1 MTQVERQLPEQHHS
15 PERVTLDNLHIG
27 IYKPEEFIT
36 NEQIEQW
43 DIKTK
48 SGNLLTAQG
57 IHEKIGI
64 NRRFIASLHE
74 STIDMGEH
82 ASRATESLSGV
93 NVVIVSSS
101 YPLGVNISKE
111 IAARLKIRPSI
122 HLDIH
127 AACSGFVRGLTY
139 MKEHE
144 EEFQGKKVLF
154 VATEIYSRTLAD
166 LRKGGMQIDPSMAQ
180 TIFSDGAVACVF
192 EFGKDIRVIGNS
204 NVKLP
209 KELDNC
215 LCMPIDTALMV
226 MPYINVPIPKP
237 SSDYLEQDGP
247 RVFKAILRYM
257 PDLNKKLVENAGLQ
271 APDIKLVIL
280 HQASGRM
287 IEGLGERMSDF
298 TLFNDL
304 QDGNFSSASIP
315 KALMRA
321 IKEGKIQRG
330 DKILLSAFGAGLYAS
345 SAIVELE

>member
-1 MTQVERQLPEQHHS
+1 MKVERELSVQHHNV
-15 PERVTLDNLHIG
+15 ERIRLGNLSFG
-27 IYKPEEFIT
+27 IYFPEESIT
-36 NEQIEQW
+36 NEQIEGWKLQ
-43 DIKTK
+43 TK

-64 NRRFIASLHE
+64 ARRFWAGKNE
-74 STIDMGEH
+74 TTIDMGEH
-82 ASRATESLSGV
+82 AARATESLSGV

-101 YPLGVNISKE
+101 YPLDVNISKE
-111 IAARLKIRPSI
+111 IAARLKIEPER

-139 MKEHE
+139 MKEQE

-154 VATEIYSRTLAD
+154 VATEKYSHTLAD
-166 LRKGGMQIDPSMAQ
+166 LREGGMEIDPSMAQ

-192 EFGKDIRVIGNS
+192 EFGKDIRVIENS

-215 LCMPIDTALMV
+215 LCMPIDTTLMV
-226 MPYINVPIPKP
+226 MPYINVPIPKS

-247 RVFKAILRYM
+247 RVFKAILRYV
-257 PDLNKKLVENAGLQ
+257 PDLNKKVVENAGLQ
-271 APDIKLVIL
+271 PSDIKLVIP

-287 IEGLGERMSDF
+287 IEGLEERMSDF
-298 TLFNDL
+298 DIFKDT

-321 IKEGKIQRG
+321 IREGEIQRG
-330 DKILLSAFGAGLYAS
+330 DRILLSAFGAGLYAS
-345 SAIVELE
+345 SAIIELG